1 MLVPDN
7 MPACIYCDAPISQAM
22 SATKDKEQMGCGSL
36 VFLGAIYVLVWP
48 SVSLFAISLLFSA
61 IPACAKDGCKSV
73 ERLLDG
79 LPNLALVSIAAL
91 IVAIF
96 IATFKITAEK
106 NRYLRFILSV
116 HRYACF
122 LAPGLAGYEGF
133 GLPAPFLVALAIDV
147 TYPPAL
153 RMPLLLFGL
162 TWAIVALVF
171 MLGSLLL
178 PPSDMKDI
186 NASDIKA

>member
-1 MLVPDN
+1 MLVPDD
-7 MPACIYCDAPISQAM
+7 MPACIYCGAPISQAM
-22 SATKDKEQMGCGSL
+22 FATKDKEQMGCGSVVL
-36 VFLGAIYVLVWP
+36 LGGIYALVWP
-48 SVSLFAISLLFSA
+48 SVSLFVMLRLFSA
-61 IPACAKDGCKSV
+61 IPACEKDGCKSV

-96 IATFKITAEK
+96 IATFKFKAEK
-106 NRYLRFILSV
+106 NRYLQLILSV

-133 GLPAPFLVALAIDV
+133 GLPAPFLVAIAIDV

-162 TWAIVALVF
+162 TWVVVFLVF
-171 MLGSLLL
+171 ILGFFLR
-178 PPSDMKDI
+178 PPSDIEHI
-186 NASDIKA
+186 NAPDIKA